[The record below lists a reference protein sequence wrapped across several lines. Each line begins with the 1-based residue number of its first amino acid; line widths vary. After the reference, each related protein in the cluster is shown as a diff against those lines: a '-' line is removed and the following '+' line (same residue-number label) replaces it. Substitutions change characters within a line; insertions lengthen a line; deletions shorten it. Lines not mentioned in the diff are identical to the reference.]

1 MNYSENG
8 CFHPPFSHIY
18 VERALISN
26 QEGLSK
32 RSGRDCFDDQVFQIL
47 SHFPNARVIP
57 IEHYKDVF
65 NRSRQNSFLQKQSP
79 ALILAQKS
87 QNLIYPGAPV
97 CQSFGNQNFY
107 YTSCMMNCIFDCE
120 YCYLQGM
127 YPSANIVVFLNL
139 QEVFDQVDSLLKA
152 HSSVYLCVSFD
163 TDLMALEQV
172 LGFCRRWCLFA
183 ASRPGL
189 TIEIRTKSAAFH
201 TLAQLEPSERVIL
214 AWTLSPQQIASRYEH
229 HTASLAAR
237 LSSAREALLKGWQVR
252 LCFDPLLLE
261 PDWEAQYRELVET
274 TFAAIPAKLILDAS
288 LGSFRVSCDY
298 LKRMRRQRPDSVV
311 LNYPFV
317 ADHGVYHYGPAS
329 DQLTGFMADLLRH
342 YLPEEKLF
350 IWKGSD

>member
-1 MNYSENG
+1 MNYSESG
-8 CFHPPFSHIY
+8 CFNPFFSHIY
-18 VERALISN
+18 VERALIGGIEEAGSSGQSRF
-26 QEGLSK
+26 QE
-32 RSGRDCFDDQVFQIL
+32 QVSHIL
-47 SHFPNARVIP
+47 SHFPKARVVV
-57 IEHYKDVF
+57 IEHYKDMF

-97 CQSFGNQNFY
+97 CQDFGNRHFY

-139 QEVFDQVDSLLKA
+139 QEVFDQVDSLLIE
-152 HSSVYLCVSFD
+152 HPSVYLCVSFD
-163 TDLMALEQV
+163 TDLMAMEQI
-172 LGFCRRWCLFA
+172 LGFCRSWCLFA

-201 TLAQLEPSERVIL
+201 TLSGLEPSDRVIL
-214 AWTLSPQQIASRYEH
+214 AWTLSPQEIVSRYEH

-237 LSSAREALLKGWQVR
+237 LASAREAIDKGWQVR
-252 LCFDPLLLE
+252 LCFDPLLME
-261 PDWEAQYRELVET
+261 PDWKVQYRELAKA
-274 TFAAIPAKLILDAS
+274 TFDAIPADSVLDAS

-298 LKRMRRQRPDSVV
+298 LKRMRRQRPDSIV
-311 LNYPFV
+311 LNYPFE
-317 ADHGVYHYGPAS
+317 ADHGVYHYGAAS
-329 DQLTGFMADLLRH
+329 EQITDYMADLLKN

>member
-1 MNYSENG
+1 MNYSEKG
-8 CFHPPFSHIY
+8 CFNPFFSHIY
-18 VERALISN
+18 IERTLLDAP
-26 QEGLSK
+26 GPD
-32 RSGRDCFDDQVFQIL
+32 SGQDMDCAGGQVSHIL
-47 SHFPNARVIP
+47 SHFPGARIIP
-57 IEHYKDVF
+57 IEHYKDIL
-65 NRSRQNSFLQKQSP
+65 NRSRQNSCLQKQSP
-79 ALILAQKS
+79 ALILARKS

-97 CQSFGNQNFY
+97 CQSFGNQHFF

-139 QEVFDQVDSLLKA
+139 QEVFDQVDSLLAA

-163 TDLMALEQV
+163 TDLMALEHV
-172 LGFCRRWCLFA
+172 LGFCRRWCVFA

-201 TLAQLEPSERVIL
+201 TLSQLEPSDRVIL
-214 AWTLSPQQIASRYEH
+214 AWTLSPQRIAEQYEH
-229 HTASLAAR
+229 HTAPLAAR
-237 LSSAREALLKGWQVR
+237 LSNAREAIDKGWRVR

-261 PDWEAQYRELVET
+261 PDWESQYLELVET
-274 TFAAIPAKLILDAS
+274 AFASIPAASVMDAS

-311 LNYPFV
+311 LNYPFE
-317 ADHGVYHYGPAS
+317 AEHGVYHYGAAS
-329 DQLTGFMADLLRH
+329 ERITSFMAGLLKR